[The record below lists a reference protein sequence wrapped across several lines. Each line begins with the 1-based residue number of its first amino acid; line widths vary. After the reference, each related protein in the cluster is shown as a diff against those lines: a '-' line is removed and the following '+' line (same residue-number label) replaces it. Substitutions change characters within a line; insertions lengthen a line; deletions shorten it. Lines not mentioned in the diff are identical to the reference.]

1 MPQILIIDDE
11 LKLSSLLARIIQRE
25 GFNVDQAG
33 NATEG
38 LKKTISFHP
47 EVIICDVH
55 LPDKNGLELIAQLK
69 LNSPNSEIIVFTAH
83 GNIQDAIL
91 AIRAGAF
98 DYLTKG
104 DDQERILPM
113 IIRAIEKNQMTRKI
127 DALEKRVGEKYSIDN
142 ILGNSPA
149 IQSAIQLTRKVA
161 TLDTTVLITGETGT
175 GKEVFA
181 QSIHQLSPRK
191 KYNFVPVNCS
201 SFSRELLESELFGHV
216 AGSFTGAVKDKPG
229 LFEIAHQGTLFLDE
243 IGELDLG
250 LQVKLLRLLESQE
263 LRSVGSHR
271 VEKVDVRIIA
281 ATNRNLMALVKEGGF
296 RQDLFERLSVLPVR
310 VPPLRERSEDIP
322 FLAAGIL
329 GRMGASLENVDF
341 SCLTQFDWPG
351 NTRQLKN
358 FLIRAHVLTEG
369 ALSSVFLKDLLET
382 EREKLMGTALAE
394 TQVTGVTLA
403 EIERQVVLERLT
415 RCHGNRKRAAK
426 ELGIAKSTL
435 HEKLRKWKLHTAEEA
450 WPLY

>member
-243 IGELDLG
+243 IGEMSLE
-250 LQVKLLRLLESQE
+250 LQARLLRVLESGE
-263 LRSVGSHR
+263 YHR
-271 VEKVDVRIIA
+271 VGDTKERKVNVRILA
-281 ATNRNLMALVKEGGF
+281 ATNRNLPDEITKGQF
-296 RQDLFERLSVLPVR
+296 RQDLFYRLSVFSLSLPSLQNR
-310 VPPLRERSEDIP
+310 KEDIP
-322 FLAAGIL
+322 ELARYFLAI
-329 GRMGASLENVDF
+329 F
-341 SCLTQFDWPG
+341 SAKTNKSITSISDDAMEMLLNHTWTG
-351 NTRQLKN
+351 NIRELKN
-358 FLIRAHVLTEG
+358 IMERAVILADSNCLEICDLPPGFNPSAEFKSDVLL
-369 ALSSVFLKDLLET
+369 LSEV
-382 EREKLMGTALAE
+382 EK
-394 TQVTGVTLA
+394 QH
-403 EIERQVVLERLT
+403 IHRVLHLT
-415 RCHGNRKRAAK
+415 HGNKSETARL
-426 ELGIAKSTL
+426 LGIGLTTL
-435 HEKLRKWKLHTAEEA
+435 YRKIEEYHIVA
-450 WPLY
+450 